1 MGKTKHTSLAC
12 HSGCSI
18 LQSKVT
24 CEQSI
29 SLSLL
34 IELTQTPRIEPKE
47 KEKKPNHGK
56 PSLVSNTNL
65 RYYLISEQILV
76 QQLQASWYTENRAI
90 TLLEH
95 LMPQHGTIHGD
106 FVKI

>member
-1 MGKTKHTSLAC
+1 MGKC
-12 HSGCSI
+12 
-18 LQSKVT
+18 Q
-24 CEQSI
+24 
-29 SLSLL
+29 
-34 IELTQTPRIEPKE
+34 
-47 KEKKPNHGK
+47 K

-95 LMPQHGTIHGD
+95 LQPQHGAIHGG
-106 FVKI
+106 FVKIWEPTLS